1 MSATAVPNRHL
12 EMVRLVRFRLVS
24 DKFLY
29 MIGKRI
35 EFLIDMMERRDST
48 LRGYGEFYLFMTYFG
63 LFLIPDINTRL
74 EKTRVTSR
82 GSRIASNR
90 EYPLQIPLKIPPT
103 IPLKIPSRSETLIGP
118 TLTPTNPSCLTPA
131 AVSLVGC

>member
-74 EKTRVTSR
+74 EKTRVT
-82 GSRIASNR
+82 
-90 EYPLQIPLKIPPT
+90 
-103 IPLKIPSRSETLIGP
+103 
-118 TLTPTNPSCLTPA
+118 
-131 AVSLVGC
+131 